1 MILEL
6 ITTHEILI
14 SFVIVFISCINRL
27 NILDE
32 MQNEYYRLEFVFCK
46 NNYNFMF
53 YRMTEII
60 RTVIYEYFQ
69 QETQIIIYLL

>member
-1 MILEL
+1 
-6 ITTHEILI
+6 
-14 SFVIVFISCINRL
+14 
-27 NILDE
+27 